1 MCHKEEELPKT
12 QKSEIYRRGFFF
24 LTTHEYY
31 SAHRSRYC
39 NDSNYTRRPGWAEK
53 NIAGYRHWINDI
65 YGEELREK
73 TGGGGGG
80 GSELILW
87 GKKKSRPGRRDVW
100 KREMK
105 VWITNGW
112 ERKRQWRSVTPRR
125 GAVAPLTVSA
135 RPAIMNW
142 EGEKSLEIKK
152 KKRGGTG
159 GRNQAIKRRRMTKRA
174 NPSGGSR
181 SAQHPPPLPTAPESF
196 LLPTKRT

>member
-1 MCHKEEELPKT
+1 MRGGRKEKNQLTAAPGVLNT
-12 QKSEIYRRGFFF
+12 QRHNLKSGHNVPQRRGASKDSKEWDILRGIFFF
-24 LTTHEYY
+24 FTTHEYC
-31 SAHRSRYC
+31 SARRSRYC

-53 NIAGYRHWINDI
+53 DIAGYRHWINDI

-87 GKKKSRPGRRDVW
+87 GKKRGRLGRRDVW

-125 GAVAPLTVSA
+125 GAVAQLTVSA

-142 EGEKSLEIKK
+142 EGEKSLEIK
-152 KKRGGTG
+152 RWGGE
-159 GRNQAIKRRRMTKRA
+159 
-174 NPSGGSR
+174 SGN
-181 SAQHPPPLPTAPESF
+181 
-196 LLPTKRT
+196 